1 MTEMSPVWLCV
12 RDCGLF
18 CAPNC
23 ADRPSERRQTAC
35 RKVLRAC
42 PGAEGRRAPPHPLA
56 RPMGTPRGVPI
67 SRWGVT
73 RLEAIERILTER
85 IRRELTEERQ
95 RQLNDH
101 VKRKQPA

>member
-1 MTEMSPVWLCV
+1 MNTVTV
-12 RDCGLF
+12 RLEDGLLERIDEREGSSRQEKIVALIGHALD
-18 CAPNC
+18 APPGLKPLMLSRSQI
-23 ADRPSERRQTAC
+23 ASLDQTA
-35 RKVLRAC
+35 
-42 PGAEGRRAPPHPLA
+42 E
-56 RPMGTPRGVPI
+56 
-67 SRWGVT
+67 RWGVT